1 MLGCCSP
8 KTALLLQG
16 PSAPGIGIFAKT
28 CSQPGANGIGGYV
41 HRLRAQAF
49 IAAQGMVVV
58 SRLPDRCIGINLP
71 GDGPPASGLEDL
83 QAAGERSASQ
93 FDQPVKM
100 IRHDHPGQGTRPSR
114 PLHRTERLDQKAD
127 VGFIVEPASTRV
139 CHRGDRVDVA
149 GLRPAANTECGA
161 GHARRLCCDRQALH
175 QCTTARHVGHFP
187 VVEPSPCSAAFRL
200 RTALCA

>member
-8 KTALLLQG
+8 KTALILQG
-16 PSAPGIGIFAKT
+16 PSAPGVGILAKMR
-28 CSQPGANGIGGYV
+28 SQPGTNRIGRNV
-41 HRLRAQAF
+41 HRLCAQAF
-49 IAAQGMVVV
+49 IAAQAVIVVP
-58 SRLPDRCIGINLP
+58 RLPDRCIGINAP

-114 PLHRTERLDQKAD
+114 PLHRTERLDQKVD
-127 VGFIVEPASTRV
+127 VGFIVKPASTRL
-139 CHRGDRVDVA
+139 CHRGDRVDIA
-149 GLRPAANTECGA
+149 GLRPPANTECGA
-161 GHARRLCCDRQALH
+161 GHARILCCDRQALH
-175 QCTTARHVGHFP
+175 RGNTARHVGHFP

-200 RTALCA
+200 RTALRA